1 MSDKDDT
8 ASKIAVGVIIFM
20 FVLCFLM
27 PACDSSSNKSTS
39 TSSSTTSSS
48 VSSSTSNS
56 SSSSSS
62 SGKSSS
68 SDISSYS
75 SNSQRSSSY
84 DDERWP
90 THSSQLCAVPEANRY
105 YMAYNYIGQNH
116 TVVGPVV
123 RVYQAAQSKGMPIFV
138 SMGVSKMPSDWVTFV
153 IWAEDLDDGL
163 EKMLHDVDHG
173 NAWLEITGTIYLY
186 ENQLQIQT
194 GHGYI
199 EYRWWTNVN

>member
-105 YMAYNYIGQNH
+105 YMAYNYIGQSH

-163 EKMLHDVDHG
+163 EEMLHDVDHG